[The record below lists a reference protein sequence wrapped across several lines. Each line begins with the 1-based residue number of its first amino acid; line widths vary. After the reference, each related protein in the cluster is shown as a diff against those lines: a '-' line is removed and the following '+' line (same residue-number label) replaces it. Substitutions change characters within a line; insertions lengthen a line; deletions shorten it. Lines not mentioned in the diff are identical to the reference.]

1 MSNNKKKYVK
11 PQLRKLDMLE
21 VSAVVCCRRNMAVPD
36 CTMINKTGA
45 KTNKFQTH
53 S

>member
-1 MSNNKKKYVK
+1 MKENKKKYVR

-21 VSAVVCCRRNMAVPD
+21 VNAATCCRRNMAIPN
-36 CTMINKTGA
+36 CSTITKSGNKS
-45 KTNKFQTH
+45 NKYNTR

>member
-1 MSNNKKKYVK
+1 MKENKKKYVR

-21 VSAVVCCRRNMAVPD
+21 VNAATCCRRNMTIPD
-36 CTMINKTGA
+36 CTMITKTGN
-45 KTNKFQTH
+45 KTNKFNTL

>member
-1 MSNNKKKYVK
+1 MSDNKKKYVK

-21 VSAVVCCRRNMAVPD
+21 VSAAVCCRRNMAVPD

>member
-1 MSNNKKKYVK
+1 MSDRKKKYVK
-11 PQLRKLDMLE
+11 PQLRKLDMVE
-21 VSAVVCCRRNMAVPD
+21 VSAAVCCRRNKALPD

-45 KTNKFQTH
+45 KTNKFNTQ